1 MVRGLAMP
9 NELDPLP
16 DQWYTHLDKGQRF
29 YVTAIDEPN
38 GTVEIQHFDGDI
50 EEYSLE
56 EWRELDIE
64 LCEAPENWAGALDI
78 AEQDDFGT
86 EITDTSAD
94 DWESP
99 QQEFRSP
106 DKEKLT
112 QESKSASDDDF
123 GEGYMEE
130 SPLE

>member
-1 MVRGLAMP
+1 MP

-29 YVTAIDEPN
+29 YVTAIDEDN
-38 GTVEIQHFDGDI
+38 STVEIQHFDGDI
-50 EEYSLE
+50 EEYSFE
-56 EWRELDIE
+56 EWSELDIE
-64 LCEAPENWAGALDI
+64 LSEEPENWAGALDI
-78 AEQDDFGT
+78 GEQDDFGT
-86 EITDTSAD
+86 EITDTTPE
-94 DWESP
+94 DWDSP

-106 DKEKLT
+106 DQEKPT
-112 QESKSASDDDF
+112 RESMSASDDL

>member
-1 MVRGLAMP
+1 MP
-9 NELDPLP
+9 NELDPLT

-29 YVTAIDEPN
+29 YVTAIDEDN
-38 GTVEIQHFDGDI
+38 STVEIQHFDGDI

-56 EWRELDIE
+56 EWYDLDIE
-64 LCEAPENWAGALDI
+64 LSEAPENWAGALDI

-106 DKEKLT
+106 DQEKLT
-112 QESKSASDDDF
+112 HESMSASDDF